1 MGLAPTD
8 KPSTALTQGQPNW
21 PGADIYSVK
30 IWSAL
35 ARKKPNTGEHGS
47 TTVTFAIGPA
57 GVLRFVRISQSSGN
71 GRLDQL
77 ALATVAKRSTLPSA
91 PGPQGRDCGPTPSAS
106 ISTRRAAAS

>member
-1 MGLAPTD
+1 MSKPAAKHDQPEQETSNTTSRRKPMGLAPTD

-21 PGADIYSVK
+21 PGADSYSVK

-47 TTVTFAIGPA
+47 TTVTLAIGPA
-57 GVLRFVRISQSSGN
+57 GALRFVRISQSSGN

-77 ALATVAKRSTLPSA
+77 AIATV
-91 PGPQGRDCGPTPSAS
+91 
-106 ISTRRAAAS
+106 